1 MPCDL
6 SGSNLLSFGSES
18 EKSFLYSSVYT
29 ALTLSIIIILIILMM
44 YPCSRKAT
52 AWQRMKTFLY
62 IAAATFFVLV
72 VHKGTITKVLQGKQQ
87 NASSERLIQGMGGV
101 NTVADTVVVQ
111 PSPMVNDMQQFVV

>member
-29 ALTLSIIIILIILMM
+29 ALTLSIIIILIILMI

>member
-1 MPCDL
+1 
-6 SGSNLLSFGSES
+6 
-18 EKSFLYSSVYT
+18 
-29 ALTLSIIIILIILMM
+29 M